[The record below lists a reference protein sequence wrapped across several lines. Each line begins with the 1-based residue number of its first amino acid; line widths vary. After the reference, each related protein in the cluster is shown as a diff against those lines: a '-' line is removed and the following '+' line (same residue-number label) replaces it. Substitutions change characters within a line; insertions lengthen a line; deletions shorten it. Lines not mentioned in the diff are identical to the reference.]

1 MSEHKR
7 DHGAS
12 PPASSGEIPSTC
24 AAVLLAAG
32 SASRF
37 TGPTHKL
44 LAPLKGRTVI
54 EWSFRAV
61 IEAGFTTVIVVNG
74 PIQFNLKGP
83 GVVNVHNPLWESGQ
97 ASSVRAGIAMAQS
110 LGMSAVVMGLADQ
123 PFVSSEAW
131 RSVAR
136 SSSAIAVAT
145 YSLTDNELSEAAGSA
160 STTTKIRGNPV
171 RLAKSVWD
179 LLPEEGDFG
188 ARNVISSR
196 PELVEEVLCSGS
208 PSDIDT
214 IEDLRKWN

>member
-1 MSEHKR
+1 MNDHKR
-7 DHGAS
+7 THGS
-12 PPASSGEIPSTC
+12 SVPAPVAEIPPTC

-37 TGPTHKL
+37 AGPTHKL
-44 LAPLKGRTVI
+44 LAPLQGRTVI

-61 IEAGFTTVIVVNG
+61 TEAGFTTVIVVNG
-74 PIQFNLKGP
+74 PISFDLEGP
-83 GVVNVHNPLWESGQ
+83 GVVNVHNPLWETGQ
-97 ASSVRAGIAMAQS
+97 ASSVRTGIATARS
-110 LGMSAVVMGLADQ
+110 LGMTAVVMGLADQ
-123 PFVSSEAW
+123 PFVTPEAW

-145 YSLTDNELSEAAGSA
+145 YLQNEPD
-160 STTTKIRGNPV
+160 TTGDGAKNIKIRGNPV
-171 RLAKSVWD
+171 RLADSVWD

-188 ARNVISSR
+188 ARNLISSR

>member
-1 MSEHKR
+1 MNDHKR
-7 DHGAS
+7 DHGSSA
-12 PPASSGEIPSTC
+12 PASSGEIPSTC

-44 LAPLKGRTVI
+44 LAPLKGRTVL

-61 IEAGFTTVIVVNG
+61 IEAGFATVIVVTG
-74 PIQFNLKGP
+74 PIQFDLEGP
-83 GVVNVHNPLWESGQ
+83 GVVNIHNPLWETGQ
-97 ASSVRAGIAMAQS
+97 ASSVRAGIATAQS

-123 PFVSSEAW
+123 PFVTSEAW

-145 YSLTDNELSEAAGSA
+145 YLQNEPD
-160 STTTKIRGNPV
+160 TTGDGAKTIKIRGNPV
-171 RLAKSVWD
+171 RLANSVWD